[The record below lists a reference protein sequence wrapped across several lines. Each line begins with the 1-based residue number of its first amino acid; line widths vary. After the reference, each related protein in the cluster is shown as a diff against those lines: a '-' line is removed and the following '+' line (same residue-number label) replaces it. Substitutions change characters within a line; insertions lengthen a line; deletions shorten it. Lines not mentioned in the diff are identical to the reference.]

1 MSKKIIKKNNDV
13 WWQETI
19 DTPETEYV
27 EENFYV
33 EETLV
38 KNKELIRM
46 EMNLI
51 QLPIFSKN
59 TKRKV
64 NQVVKYFFNSNRDTY
79 ITVTPTAGNYIPG
92 ETEEKVF
99 IALMQIMKEK
109 GMPKKFII
117 SVTDLRDK
125 LKLNTGRYGN
135 IIKSAL
141 LRLAETN
148 YNFKNTMYSSELRG
162 TINKEVSTPILTLEI
177 ITLSLKQNEK
187 YRNLYDDKRIK
198 EIYEINISDHF
209 YSNIIQKGYMVYN
222 SRILLEI
229 STSTARTIYML
240 IEKLRFENLCLKM
253 DIIFLIKRIPLKYD
267 KKNLNS
273 TVKTLEKAL
282 KELKDK
288 NLIEDFKIIK
298 ESTWEKSEIEI
309 FFHEKSKEEKQ
320 QRFFEDRNDFRKLLT
335 ETTVSDTEHEMI
347 EDAEIIEK
355 STPIESTVIVTQ
367 EMIDKILGLMPS
379 KARSLKTMPKTIKE
393 AILEYGY
400 SKVESVAIYMKKNKV
415 EKVRAYFIK
424 ALENNWCE
432 DEAIVIQTP
441 KKDILNASEEFL
453 NKDETPKN
461 YERELEYFSALSSEE
476 KEKLQE
482 KVYRAYIEECGQ
494 ETKIQK
500 LAFNAAK
507 NRLIAEYILKNNL
520 LKSEKPKSIVEEIPK
535 EKNVDL
541 SLIDDI
547 NYYTDYI
554 STNVELYRNIF
565 DLSEERLKEI
575 KKETL
580 LELGT
585 KIITKN
591 ITLEEINEV
600 IVKKLK

>member
-1 MSKKIIKKNNDV
+1 MKKNLVKKSNDV

-38 KNKELIRM
+38 KNKDLIRM

-51 QLPIFSKN
+51 QLPVFSKN

-92 ETEEKVF
+92 EMEEKVF

-109 GMPKKFII
+109 GMPKQFII
-117 SVTDLRDK
+117 SGTELRDK
-125 LKLNTGRYGN
+125 LKINTIRYGN
-135 IIKSAL
+135 IIRNSL
-141 LRLAETN
+141 LRLSETN
-148 YNFKNTMYSSELRG
+148 YKFKNTMYSSELKG

-177 ITLSLKQNEK
+177 ITLSLKQNEE
-187 YRNLYDDKRIK
+187 YRKIFDDKRIK
-198 EIYEINISDHF
+198 EVYKISITDHF

-240 IEKLRFENLCLKM
+240 IEKLRFEKTELKI
-253 DIIFLIKRIPLKYD
+253 DTIFLIKRIPLKFD
-267 KKNLNS
+267 KAHLSQTIS
-273 TVKTLEKAL
+273 TLKKAL

-288 NLIEDFKIIK
+288 NLIKDFKIIK
-298 ESTWEKSEIEI
+298 ESTWEKSEIEV

-335 ETTVSDTEHEMI
+335 ETTVSATEHEMI
-347 EDAEIIEK
+347 ADIEIIEK
-355 STPIESTVIVTQ
+355 STPIQFTVVVTQ

-379 KARSLKTMPKTIKE
+379 KARSLKTMPKTIKD

-432 DEAIVIQTP
+432 DEVVVIQTP
-441 KKDILNASEEFL
+441 KKDVLNASEEFL

-461 YERELEYFSALSSEE
+461 YERELEYFSSLSSEE

-507 NRLIAEYILKNNL
+507 NRLIAEYILKNNF
-520 LKSEKPKSIVEEIPK
+520 LKSEKPKSVVEEIPK
-535 EKNVDL
+535 ENEIDL

-547 NYYTDYI
+547 NYYNNYI
-554 STNVELYRNIF
+554 SSNIELYKVVFN
-565 DLSEERLKEI
+565 LSEEKIKEI
-575 KKETL
+575 KKEIL

-585 KIITKN
+585 KIISKT
-591 ITLEEINEV
+591 ITLEEINAS
-600 IVKKLK
+600 IAKNLK

>member
-1 MSKKIIKKNNDV
+1 MKKNLVKKNNDV

-33 EETLV
+33 EESLV

-92 ETEEKVF
+92 EAEEKVF

-109 GMPKKFII
+109 GMPKQFII
-117 SVTDLRDK
+117 SGTELRDK
-125 LKLNTGRYGN
+125 LKLNTIRYGD
-135 IIKSAL
+135 IIRSSL
-141 LRLAETN
+141 LRLSETN
-148 YNFKNTMYSSELRG
+148 YKFKNTMYSSELKG

-187 YRNLYDDKRIK
+187 YRKVFDDKRIK
-198 EIYEINISDHF
+198 EVYKISITDHF

-240 IEKLRFENLCLKM
+240 IEKLRFEKTELKI
-253 DIIFLIKRIPLKYD
+253 DTIFLIKRIPLKFD
-267 KKNLNS
+267 KAHLS
-273 TVKTLEKAL
+273 QTIITLKKAL

-367 EMIDKILGLMPS
+367 EMVDKILGLMPS

-400 SKVESVAIYMKKNKV
+400 SKVGSVAIYMKKNKV

-432 DEAIVIQTP
+432 DEAVVIQTP
-441 KKDILNASEEFL
+441 KKDVLNDSQEFV
-453 NKDETPKN
+453 KQDESQKN
-461 YERELEYFSALSSEE
+461 YEKELEYFSSLSSEE
-476 KEKLQE
+476 KEELQE

-520 LKSEKPKSIVEEIPK
+520 LKSEKPKLIVEEVPK
-535 EKNVDL
+535 EKDVDL

-547 NYYTDYI
+547 NYYTNYI
-554 STNVELYRNIF
+554 TRNVELYRDIF
-565 DLSEERLKEI
+565 SLSEERIKEI

-585 KIITKN
+585 KIITKT
-591 ITLEEINEV
+591 ITLEEINAA

>member
-1 MSKKIIKKNNDV
+1 MKKSLVKKTNDV

-38 KNKELIRM
+38 KNKELIRI

-92 ETEEKVF
+92 EMEEKVF

-109 GMPKKFII
+109 GMPKQFVI
-117 SVTDLRDK
+117 SGSNLRDK
-125 LKLNTGRYGN
+125 LKLNTARYGD
-135 IIKSAL
+135 IIKSSL
-141 LRLAETN
+141 LRLSETN
-148 YNFKNTMYSSELRG
+148 YKFKNTMYSSELKG

-187 YRNLYDDKRIK
+187 YRKVFDDKRIK
-198 EIYEINISDHF
+198 EVYKISITDHF
-209 YSNIIQKGYMVYN
+209 YRNIIKKGYMVYN

-240 IEKLRFENLCLKM
+240 IEKLRFEKTELKI
-253 DIIFLIKRIPLKYD
+253 DTIFLIKRIPLKFD
-267 KKNLNS
+267 KQHLSQTMN
-273 TVKTLEKAL
+273 TLKRSFS
-282 KELKDK
+282 ELKDK
-288 NLIEDFKIIK
+288 NLIKDFKIIK

-320 QRFFEDRNDFRKLLT
+320 KRFFEDRNDFRKLLT

-347 EDAEIIEK
+347 EDAEIVEK
-355 STPIESTVIVTQ
+355 STPIESTVVVTQ
-367 EMIDKILGLMPS
+367 EIIDKILGLMPS

-441 KKDILNASEEFL
+441 KKDVLNASEEFS

-461 YERELEYFSALSSEE
+461 YERELEYFSALSSGE

-520 LKSEKPKSIVEEIPK
+520 LKSEKPKSVVEEIPK
-535 EKNVDL
+535 EKDVDL
-541 SLIDDI
+541 SLVDDI

-554 STNVELYRNIF
+554 SKNVELYRNILN
-565 DLSEERLKEI
+565 LSEEGI
-575 KKETL
+575 KKIKIETL
-580 LELGT
+580 AELGT
-585 KIITKN
+585 KIITKT
-591 ITLEEINEV
+591 ITLEEINTS

>member
-320 QRFFEDRNDFRKLLT
+320 QRVFEDRNDFRKLLT

>member
-400 SKVESVAIYMKKNKV
+400 TKVESVAIYMKKNKV

-441 KKDILNASEEFL
+441 KKDVLNASEEFL

-461 YERELEYFSALSSEE
+461 YERELEYFSALSSGE

-520 LKSEKPKSIVEEIPK
+520 LKSEKPKSVVEEIQK
-535 EKNVDL
+535 EKDVDL

-554 STNVELYRNIF
+554 SKNIELYRSILN
-565 DLSEERLKEI
+565 LSEEKI
-575 KKETL
+575 KKIKIETL
-580 LELGT
+580 AELGT
-585 KIITKN
+585 KIITKT
-591 ITLEEINEV
+591 ITLEEINAS
-600 IVKKLK
+600 IVKKLQ

>member
-1 MSKKIIKKNNDV
+1 MKKNLVKKSNDV

-19 DTPETEYV
+19 DTPETEYI

-33 EETLV
+33 EESLV
-38 KNKELIRM
+38 KNKELIRI

-92 ETEEKVF
+92 EMEEKVF

-109 GMPKKFII
+109 GMPKQFVI
-117 SVTDLRDK
+117 SGANLRDK
-125 LKLNTGRYGN
+125 LKLNTGRYADA
-135 IIKSAL
+135 IKSSL
-141 LRLAETN
+141 LRLSETN
-148 YNFKNTMYSSELRG
+148 YKFKNTMYSSELKG

-187 YRNLYDDKRIK
+187 YRKVFDDKRIK
-198 EIYEINISDHF
+198 EVYKISITDHF

-240 IEKLRFENLCLKM
+240 IEKLRFEKTELKI
-253 DIIFLIKRIPLKYD
+253 DTIFLIKRIPLKFD
-267 KKNLNS
+267 KQHLSQTMN
-273 TVKTLEKAL
+273 TLKRSFS
-282 KELKDK
+282 ELKDK
-288 NLIEDFKIIK
+288 NLIKDFKIIK

-335 ETTVSDTEHEMI
+335 ETTVSDTEHKMI

-355 STPIESTVIVTQ
+355 TTSIESTLVVTQ
-367 EMIDKILGLMPS
+367 EMVDKILGLMPS

-432 DEAIVIQTP
+432 DEAIVIQMP
-441 KKDILNASEEFL
+441 KKDVLNVSEEFL

-461 YERELEYFSALSSEE
+461 YERELEYFNSLSTDE

-482 KVYRAYIEECGQ
+482 KVYRAYIDQCGQ

-520 LKSEKPKSIVEEIPK
+520 LKSEKPKSVVEEIPK
-535 EKNVDL
+535 EKDVDL

-554 STNVELYRNIF
+554 SKNVELYRNIF
-565 DLSEERLKEI
+565 NLSEEKIKEI
-575 KKETL
+575 KIEVL
-580 LELGT
+580 VELGT
-585 KIITKN
+585 KIIAKT
-591 ITLEEINEV
+591 ITLEEINQS
-600 IVKKLK
+600 IAKKLK

>member
-1 MSKKIIKKNNDV
+1 MSKKIVKKNNDV

-355 STPIESTVIVTQ
+355 STPIESTVVVTQ

-432 DEAIVIQTP
+432 DEAVVIQTP
-441 KKDILNASEEFL
+441 KKDVLNASEEFL

-461 YERELEYFSALSSEE
+461 YERELEYFSFLSSEE
-476 KEKLQE
+476 KEKLE
-482 KVYRAYIEECGQ
+482 EEVYRAYIEECGQ

-520 LKSEKPKSIVEEIPK
+520 VKNEVSKEREI
-535 EKNVDL
+535 DL
-541 SLIDDI
+541 SVIDDI

-554 STNVELYRNIF
+554 SKNVELYRNIF
-565 DLSEERLKEI
+565 SLSEDRIKEI
-575 KKETL
+575 KKESL

-585 KIITKN
+585 KIITKT